1 MGGGLRGGL
10 LVLETTLSGL
20 LEAADMALNSGGEA
34 PIIRGEAQ
42 DRGCIAGTLI
52 GMPRNLAGMGP
63 PSGGKHELPS
73 W

>member
-42 DRGCIAGTLI
+42 DRGCIAGTL
-52 GMPRNLAGMGP
+52 GAQSLAQLA
-63 PSGGKHELPS
+63 LPS
-73 W
+73 A